1 MNPLQES
8 KQELNAAIR
17 YAENAISSAKQ
28 TMESMNTYQEQTGR
42 EQALEQEV
50 AELRDIIDRMSDD
63 ATGDSVTIKQLREKV
78 DELKSEGA
86 RLAERYDEMKEAAFA
101 NGKTID
107 HLKEER
113 EMLEK
118 NVKYLRDEN
127 ERLKREK
134 EASSGPCG
142 CQAYRDLEEGRGRAE
157 GEVEL
162 LQGAV
167 KELESKVQGQY
178 DDIKML
184 ERDLTVKEAQAS
196 AWKKKYYDF
205 KEALVKAGDPRV
217 VEGVSGVIMNKPT
230 MPVIPK
236 DVAIAIFREGVQ
248 HGVDAACTEID
259 NAADIS
265 IEENEYCGD
274 FEVSFSKYID
284 LSDHL
289 DTDWMRGKCGDYS
302 EEGVIDA
309 LKGLCADKEFKCRI
323 HGIDDQE
330 EKKND

>member
-42 EQALEQEV
+42 EEALAKQVQELEEKV
-50 AELRDIIDRMSDD
+50 ARLKADR
-63 ATGDSVTIKQLREKV
+63 TGMQGALTLRENQV
-78 DELKSEGA
+78 D
-86 RLAERYDEMKEAAFA
+86 RLEVENAK
-101 NGKTID
+101 
-107 HLKEER
+107 
-113 EMLEK
+113 
-118 NVKYLRDEN
+118 LR
-127 ERLKREK
+127 KEK

-236 DVAIAIFREGVQ
+236 DVAIAIFREGVA
-248 HGVDAACTEID
+248 HGVSSACDEID
-259 NAADIS
+259 NDAGIT
-265 IEENEYCGD
+265 IEETGYTGD
-274 FEVSFSKYID
+274 FEVSFNRWID

-289 DTDWMRGKCGDYS
+289 DLDWMRDKVGDYDEAS
-302 EEGVIDA
+302 IVEA
-309 LKGLCADKEFKCRI
+309 LKGLCADKKFECRI